1 MPRTPKPPTSAPK
14 STKSSEGT
22 DRIGNGGELHQ
33 GAARGGPVMTTAQ
46 GVPLSDDARGYGAH
60 GRLEALEVIPELTRA
75 ALFQKRG
82 TIIEAFVRFS
92 TVAGNMGSPDLAR
105 DVRGFAVKLSTS
117 EGNWDIVGN
126 NMPVFFI
133 QDASSSSTGSRAK
146 ACSRS
151 SGTKWSVERPESGDT
166 RRIRA
171 ETFADHYRR
180 LRRRR
185 GVPRALSGPAALGPR
200 RPALTVTP
208 SHRPQQR

>member
-1 MPRTPKPPTSAPK
+1 
-14 STKSSEGT
+14 
-22 DRIGNGGELHQ
+22 
-33 GAARGGPVMTTAQ
+33 MTTAQ

-105 DVRGFAVKLSTS
+105 DVRGFAVKLYMS

-146 ACSRS
+146 ACSRW